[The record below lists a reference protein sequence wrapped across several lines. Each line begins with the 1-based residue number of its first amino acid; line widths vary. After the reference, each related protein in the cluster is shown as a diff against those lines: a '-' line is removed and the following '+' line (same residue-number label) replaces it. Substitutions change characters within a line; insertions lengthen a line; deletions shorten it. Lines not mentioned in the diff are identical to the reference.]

1 MKKIILVL
9 LIIILMSLILYFQNN
24 SIVITKH
31 KIKSRKIPKE
41 FNNIKLLHLSDLHSK
56 VFGKNNK
63 QIINKINKEQP
74 DIIVI
79 TGDFIDRRN
88 YNEEKAMLLIHGIK
102 DIAPIYYV
110 TGNHEGWSNKFS
122 SLEVKLKEKG
132 VIVLRN
138 ESISIRR
145 RGQEI
150 FILGVD
156 DPSFNIIG
164 YREKHKDY
172 DIVKGE
178 IEKIKK
184 EDAFNILLCHR
195 PELFDLYVEKD
206 MDLVFAGHAHGG
218 QINVPFLGGIIAP
231 NQGFFPKYHKGVY
244 NEKNTNMVV
253 SRGLGN
259 SLFPQR
265 FFNRPE
271 IVCVELVKK

>member
-1 MKKIILVL
+1 MEKIILTL
-9 LIIILMSLILYFQNN
+9 LIIILMSLTLYLQNN

-41 FNNIKLLHLSDLHSK
+41 FNNIKILHLSDLHSK

-88 YNEEKAMLLIHGIK
+88 YNEEKAMLLIHEIK

-145 RGQEI
+145 REQEI

-156 DPSFNIIG
+156 DPSFNTIG
-164 YREKHKDY
+164 YREKYKDY
-172 DIVKGE
+172 NIVKEE

-184 EDAFNILLCHR
+184 EDVFNVLLCHR
-195 PELFDLYVEKD
+195 PELFNLYVEKD
-206 MDLVFAGHAHGG
+206 IDLVFAGHAHGG
-218 QINVPFLGGIIAP
+218 QINIPFLGGIIAP
-231 NQGFFPKYHKGVY
+231 NQGFFPKYHKGIH
-244 NEKNTNMVV
+244 NAKNTNMVV

-265 FFNRPE
+265 LFNRPE

>member
-1 MKKIILVL
+1 MKKIILIL
-9 LIIILMSLILYFQNN
+9 SIIILMSSILYFQNN
-24 SIVITKH
+24 SIVITRH
-31 KIKSRKIPKE
+31 KIKSSKIPKE

-79 TGDFIDRRN
+79 TGDLIDRRS
-88 YNEEKAMLLIHGIK
+88 YNEEKAMSLIHGIK

-122 SLEVKLKEKG
+122 FLEVKLKEKG

-138 ESISIRR
+138 ESISIRKSE
-145 RGQEI
+145 QEI
-150 FILGVD
+150 FILGID
-156 DPSFNIIG
+156 DPSFNTIG
-164 YREKHKDY
+164 YREKYKDY
-172 DIVKGE
+172 DIAKEE
-178 IEKIKK
+178 IEKIKR
-184 EDAFNILLCHR
+184 ENAFNILLCHR

-206 MDLVFAGHAHGG
+206 MDLVFTGHAHGG
-218 QINVPFLGGIIAP
+218 QINIPFLGGIIAP

-253 SRGLGN
+253 NRGLGN

-265 FFNRPE
+265 LFNRPE